1 MAKDQV
7 KIIKVQNEF
16 GGWVKLT
23 IKNGKIISEETE
35 PPKIVTNKGVKS
47 LKIKYS
53 KSSSYNINSHS
64 QQIVFKNISTQNYTK
79 SASSKINTEVWSATR
94 YMADLNDVKNE
105 NGEIVELALCNAIEP
120 IRDYEELARA
130 TSKEDKQELINHFD
144 GYLNTINTEGK
155 YKTAT
160 KSMMVSLPKDIKR
173 KDGTAISLTEQEK
186 LLKSVVVEAIADT
199 PQYQQKPYLIAI
211 HQDQKDHGGGGL
223 HVHITIAYHGYD
235 GSSLH
240 APFKKGLKD
249 QSKEFNDLIVK
260 KLEEKGIAVEYQRP
274 KSKLTDELKRELT
287 FVAYTNEGEMMV
299 LAKDESIHI
308 LHSKDIRE
316 LQAKYKLQKGDKFDY
331 CVTKTKTPK
340 MKDGKKVYY
349 GGKLQYETKRD
360 FSNIL
365 RREELE
371 RSIAKVAEE
380 AAEEKVVI
388 KKKKPEKPSGR
399 EGYIRVLESVKNKF
413 RSLFSQK
420 QPIQTKAEQE
430 VSQSTQKPTPQPIAP
445 KPAAPKKST
454 SQQSR
459 IEKENKERKEKE
471 REEWWNRNFKKP
483 YVIFVKYSEKLNRTN
498 EKLEFE
504 TYEEAREW
512 LLVKCKRPLNKLLDK
527 EEYSNKFDT
536 YIKELPN
543 TGGMLEFSARLFNK
557 EEYIKTRSAMK
568 QKKGENF
575 EMDKQKMIDKAYE
588 RVQKKIAEISPS
600 LQKNLPSQNKSK
612 NLGSQ
617 DMRDR
622 GI

>member
-1 MAKDQV
+1 MKPQPKKVWDSKSRSYVDAEDPFAPLINIPTGIKHHPKPATPNEVKYQPKRRFKLTPVPKSTKAPKPSKASKLYDDKKKGHYGSGGSKPSNQLIMKKCSIHHSQAQIIRSAQYIAGLSNDKNDDVILTHYAPGFSDIEHSDPDGKRVMINDFISGFEKNSKRAQTMHLIFHVKAECKDPRKATEALVESWKQTVEKCRHSWMIDDECLIAQHPEQRKGPNGERNFPHIHVLCRYQDLNRAKMYELREEMTLLMRMRGYELDDPKRFDKTLYPEHEKPDRLMTIEEIIRRESDGKVDQIKLRSSNGKPSRV
-7 KIIKVQNEF
+7 RGIDLDRICNDNNLCIGDKILLKTEKENLPNGKHKNHFSLSQLERAKKIIEEKV
-16 GGWVKLT
+16 
-23 IKNGKIISEETE
+23 
-35 PPKIVTNKGVKS
+35 
-47 LKIKYS
+47 
-53 KSSSYNINSHS
+53 
-64 QQIVFKNISTQNYTK
+64 
-79 SASSKINTEVWSATR
+79 
-94 YMADLNDVKNE
+94 
-105 NGEIVELALCNAIEP
+105 
-120 IRDYEELARA
+120 EEL
-130 TSKEDKQELINHFD
+130 K
-144 GYLNTINTEGK
+144 
-155 YKTAT
+155 
-160 KSMMVSLPKDIKR
+160 
-173 KDGTAISLTEQEK
+173 
-186 LLKSVVVEAIADT
+186 VV
-199 PQYQQKPYLIAI
+199 
-211 HQDQKDHGGGGL
+211 
-223 HVHITIAYHGYD
+223 
-235 GSSLH
+235 
-240 APFKKGLKD
+240 
-249 QSKEFNDLIVK
+249 
-260 KLEEKGIAVEYQRP
+260 
-274 KSKLTDELKRELT
+274 
-287 FVAYTNEGEMMV
+287 
-299 LAKDESIHI
+299 
-308 LHSKDIRE
+308 
-316 LQAKYKLQKGDKFDY
+316 
-331 CVTKTKTPK
+331 
-340 MKDGKKVYY
+340 
-349 GGKLQYETKRD
+349 
-360 FSNIL
+360 
-365 RREELE
+365 
-371 RSIAKVAEE
+371 EE
-380 AAEEKVVI
+380 AAEEKVDKEKVVI

-430 VSQSTQKPTPQPIAP
+430 ASQSTQKPTPQPIAP

-471 REEWWNRNFKKP
+471 CEEWWNRNFKKP

-575 EMDKQKMIDKAYE
+575 EMDKQKMMDEAYE

>member
-1 MAKDQV
+1 
-7 KIIKVQNEF
+7 
-16 GGWVKLT
+16 
-23 IKNGKIISEETE
+23 
-35 PPKIVTNKGVKS
+35 
-47 LKIKYS
+47 
-53 KSSSYNINSHS
+53 
-64 QQIVFKNISTQNYTK
+64 
-79 SASSKINTEVWSATR
+79 
-94 YMADLNDVKNE
+94 MADLNDVKNE

-130 TSKEDKQELINHFD
+130 TSKEDKQELINNFD
-144 GYLNTINTEGK
+144 RCLNAINTEGK

-160 KSMMVSLPKDIKR
+160 KSMMVSLPKDIRR

-186 LLKSVVVEAIADT
+186 LLKSAVVEAIADT
-199 PQYQQKPYLIAI
+199 PQYQQKPYLLAI

-371 RSIAKVAEE
+371 RSIAKENKAKEQRDKEWEE
-380 AAEEKVVI
+380 F
-388 KKKKPEKPSGR
+388 
-399 EGYIRVLESVKNKF
+399 L
-413 RSLFSQK
+413 K
-420 QPIQTKAEQE
+420 QYKL
-430 VSQSTQKPTPQPIAP
+430 
-445 KPAAPKKST
+445 
-454 SQQSR
+454 
-459 IEKENKERKEKE
+459 EKEAWEADFERKEAEIRKAKE
-471 REEWWNRNFKKP
+471 EAWKRACEEGMKADEEKKP
-483 YVIFVKYSEKLNRTN
+483 QEVKTQPEATINVEKTQLQSNSD
-498 EKLEFE
+498 
-504 TYEEAREW
+504 TYFIERNGKKIEVTENKGVLYQVFTQRDGT
-512 LLVKCKRPLNKLLDK
+512 KIISPLNGTRGSL
-527 EEYSNKFDT
+527 FDRLRDT
-536 YIKELPN
+536 KTKTPPTTKTPKIK
-543 TGGMLEFSARLFNK
+543 S
-557 EEYIKTRSAMK
+557 
-568 QKKGENF
+568 
-575 EMDKQKMIDKAYE
+575 DID
-588 RVQKKIAEISPS
+588 
-600 LQKNLPSQNKSK
+600 
-612 NLGSQ
+612 
-617 DMRDR
+617 RDDFGR
-622 GI
+622 E

>member
-130 TSKEDKQELINHFD
+130 TSKEDKQELINNFD
-144 GYLNTINTEGK
+144 RCLNAINTEGN

-186 LLKSVVVEAIADT
+186 LLKSAVVEAIADT
-199 PQYQQKPYLIAI
+199 PQYQQKPYLLAI

-287 FVAYTNEGEMMV
+287 FVAYTNEGEMIV
-299 LAKDESIHI
+299 LAKDKSTHI
-308 LHSKDIRE
+308 LRSKDIRE
-316 LQAKYKLQKGDKFDY
+316 LQAKYNLQEGDKFDY
-331 CVTKTKTPK
+331 CITKTKTPK

-371 RSIAKVAEE
+371 RSTAKVAEE

-430 VSQSTQKPTPQPIAP
+430 ASQSTQKPTPQPIAP

-459 IEKENKERKEKE
+459 IEKENKGRKE
-471 REEWWNRNFKKP
+471 REGRWNRNFKKP
-483 YVIFVKYSEKLNRTN
+483 YMIFVKYSEKLNRTN

-504 TYEEAREW
+504 TYEEARKW
-512 LLVKCKRPLNKLLDK
+512 LLVNCKRSLNKLLDK
-527 EEYSNKFDT
+527 EEYSDKFDT

-543 TGGMLEFSARLFNK
+543 TGGMLEFSAMLFNK
-557 EEYIKTRSAMK
+557 EEYIKTGWAMK

-617 DMRDR
+617 D
-622 GI
+622 I

>member
-35 PPKIVTNKGVKS
+35 PPKIVTNKAAEYSRKGVKS

-53 KSSSYNINSHS
+53 KSSSYDINSHS

-186 LLKSVVVEAIADT
+186 LLKSAVVEAIADT
-199 PQYQQKPYLIAI
+199 PQYQQKPYLLAI

-287 FVAYTNEGEMMV
+287 FVAYTNEGEMIV
-299 LAKDESIHI
+299 LAKDKSTHI
-308 LHSKDIRE
+308 LRSKDIRE
-316 LQAKYKLQKGDKFDY
+316 LQAKYNLQEGDKFDY
-331 CVTKTKTPK
+331 CITKTKTPK

-371 RSIAKVAEE
+371 RSIAKENKAKEQRDKEWEEFLKQYKLEKEAWEADCERKDAEARKAKEEAWERACDEAWEREAKKIEEEEKAE
-380 AAEEKVVI
+380 AAEKAQKQAEEVQKDKKAEKAESQDAPKQYVATWKGKEYDAELTKDALGNDCYIIEELKIAVYDGKLKTTPTPTPTTSTPTNTPPKI
-388 KKKKPEKPSGR
+388 KPGIKRGDFGR
-399 EGYIRVLESVKNKF
+399 E
-413 RSLFSQK
+413 
-420 QPIQTKAEQE
+420 
-430 VSQSTQKPTPQPIAP
+430 
-445 KPAAPKKST
+445 
-454 SQQSR
+454 
-459 IEKENKERKEKE
+459 
-471 REEWWNRNFKKP
+471 
-483 YVIFVKYSEKLNRTN
+483 
-498 EKLEFE
+498 
-504 TYEEAREW
+504 
-512 LLVKCKRPLNKLLDK
+512 
-527 EEYSNKFDT
+527 
-536 YIKELPN
+536 
-543 TGGMLEFSARLFNK
+543 
-557 EEYIKTRSAMK
+557 
-568 QKKGENF
+568 
-575 EMDKQKMIDKAYE
+575 
-588 RVQKKIAEISPS
+588 
-600 LQKNLPSQNKSK
+600 
-612 NLGSQ
+612 
-617 DMRDR
+617 
-622 GI
+622 

>member
-7 KIIKVQNEF
+7 KIIKFQNEF

-35 PPKIVTNKGVKS
+35 PSKIATNKAAKYSRKGVKS
-47 LKIKYS
+47 PKIKYN

-130 TSKEDKQELINHFD
+130 TSKEDKRELINNFD
-144 GYLNTINTEGK
+144 RCLNTINTEGK

-173 KDGTAISLTEQEK
+173 KNGTAISLTEQEK
-186 LLKSVVVEAIADT
+186 LLKSAVVEAIADT
-199 PQYQQKPYLIAI
+199 PQYQQKPYLLAI

-287 FVAYTNEGEMMV
+287 FVAYTNEGEMIV
-299 LAKDESIHI
+299 LAKDKSTHI

-316 LQAKYKLQKGDKFDY
+316 LQAKYNLQEGDKFDY
-331 CVTKTKTPK
+331 CITKTKTPK

-349 GGKLQYETKRD
+349 GGRLQYETKRD

-371 RSIAKVAEE
+371 RSIAKENKAKEQRDKEWEEFSRQYKLKKEAWEADCKRKEAEARKAKEEAWKRACDEAWEREAKKIEEEEKAQKQAEE
-380 AAEEKVVI
+380 VQKDKKAEKAESQDTSKQYVATWKGKEYDAELTKDALGNDCYIIEELKIAVYDGKLKTTPTPTPTTSTPTNTPPKI
-388 KKKKPEKPSGR
+388 KPGIKRGDFGR
-399 EGYIRVLESVKNKF
+399 E
-413 RSLFSQK
+413 
-420 QPIQTKAEQE
+420 
-430 VSQSTQKPTPQPIAP
+430 
-445 KPAAPKKST
+445 
-454 SQQSR
+454 
-459 IEKENKERKEKE
+459 
-471 REEWWNRNFKKP
+471 
-483 YVIFVKYSEKLNRTN
+483 
-498 EKLEFE
+498 
-504 TYEEAREW
+504 
-512 LLVKCKRPLNKLLDK
+512 
-527 EEYSNKFDT
+527 
-536 YIKELPN
+536 
-543 TGGMLEFSARLFNK
+543 
-557 EEYIKTRSAMK
+557 
-568 QKKGENF
+568 
-575 EMDKQKMIDKAYE
+575 
-588 RVQKKIAEISPS
+588 
-600 LQKNLPSQNKSK
+600 
-612 NLGSQ
+612 
-617 DMRDR
+617 
-622 GI
+622 

>member
-186 LLKSVVVEAIADT
+186 LLKSAVVEAIADT
-199 PQYQQKPYLIAI
+199 PQYQQKPYLLAI

-287 FVAYTNEGEMMV
+287 FVTYTNEGEMIV

-308 LHSKDIRE
+308 LHSKDIQE
-316 LQAKYKLQKGDKFDY
+316 LQSKYKLQEGDKFDY
-331 CVTKTKTPK
+331 CITKTKTPK

-349 GGKLQYETKRD
+349 SGKLQYETKRD

-371 RSIAKVAEE
+371 RSIAK
-380 AAEEKVVI
+380 
-388 KKKKPEKPSGR
+388 
-399 EGYIRVLESVKNKF
+399 
-413 RSLFSQK
+413 
-420 QPIQTKAEQE
+420 
-430 VSQSTQKPTPQPIAP
+430 
-445 KPAAPKKST
+445 
-454 SQQSR
+454 
-459 IEKENKERKEKE
+459 ENKAKEQRDKE
-471 REEWWNRNFKKP
+471 REEFLRQQ
-483 YVIFVKYSEKLNRTN
+483 
-498 EKLEFE
+498 KLEKEAWEADFE
-504 TYEEAREW
+504 RKEAEIRKAKEEAWKRACDEAWEREARKIEEEKAKESTKTTKAEKAESQDTSDTYSIEYRGKTIKVTDIDDKTYEVIEKSGIKILGAEI
-512 LLVKCKRPLNKLLDK
+512 KLTPPTPTQPTQ
-527 EEYSNKFDT
+527 SQGNQT
-536 YIKELPN
+536 
-543 TGGMLEFSARLFNK
+543 
-557 EEYIKTRSAMK
+557 TRIITP
-568 QKKGENF
+568 KKGF
-575 EMDKQKMIDKAYE
+575 
-588 RVQKKIAEISPS
+588 
-600 LQKNLPSQNKSK
+600 
-612 NLGSQ
+612 G
-617 DMRDR
+617 RD
-622 GI
+622 

>member
-1 MAKDQV
+1 MTKDQV
-7 KIIKVQNEF
+7 KTIEFKNEF
-16 GGWVKLT
+16 GIRIKRT
-23 IKNGKIISEETE
+23 IKNGEIISEETE
-35 PPKIVTNKGVKS
+35 PPKIATSKAAKHSCKGVIRS
-47 LKIKYS
+47 SKIKYS
-53 KSSSYNINSHS
+53 KSLSYSLNSHS

-186 LLKSVVVEAIADT
+186 LLKSAVVEAIADT
-199 PQYQQKPYLIAI
+199 PQYQQKPYLLAI

-240 APFKKGLKD
+240 ASFKKGLKD

-287 FVAYTNEGEMMV
+287 FLAYTNEGEMMV
-299 LAKDESIHI
+299 LAKDGSIHI
-308 LHSKDIRE
+308 LHSKCIRE

-371 RSIAKVAEE
+371 KVIAKENKAKEQRDKEFEE
-380 AAEEKVVI
+380 FLKQYKSKKEAWEADCERKEEKHAKQKKKLGKELAMKLGKEKLRKS
-388 KKKKPEKPSGR
+388 KKKKRLKQPKR
-399 EGYIRVLESVKNKF
+399 LKNK
-413 RSLFSQK
+413 
-420 QPIQTKAEQE
+420 
-430 VSQSTQKPTPQPIAP
+430 
-445 KPAAPKKST
+445 PKKFK
-454 SQQSR
+454 R
-459 IEKENKERKEKE
+459 IRKL
-471 REEWWNRNFKKP
+471 KKP
-483 YVIFVKYSEKLNRTN
+483 NRRT
-498 EKLEFE
+498 
-504 TYEEAREW
+504 
-512 LLVKCKRPLNKLLDK
+512 PLN
-527 EEYSNKFDT
+527 
-536 YIKELPN
+536 N
-543 TGGMLEFSARLFNK
+543 TLQHG
-557 EEYIKTRSAMK
+557 
-568 QKKGENF
+568 
-575 EMDKQKMIDKAYE
+575 KA
-588 RVQKKIAEISPS
+588 
-600 LQKNLPSQNKSK
+600 KNMTQN
-612 NLGSQ
+612 
-617 DMRDR
+617 
-622 GI
+622 